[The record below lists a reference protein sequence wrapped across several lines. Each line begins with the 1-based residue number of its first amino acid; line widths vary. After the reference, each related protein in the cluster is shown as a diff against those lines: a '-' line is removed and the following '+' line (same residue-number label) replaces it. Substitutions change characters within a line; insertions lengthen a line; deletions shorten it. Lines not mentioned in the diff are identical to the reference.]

1 MGLFSVLAAAAASF
15 CFGAVWY
22 MVLSGPWM
30 AASGVPQDADGKP
43 LNASNPRPYI
53 LSAVSAVLV
62 AGMMRHVLAASDV
75 TSVSGGAI
83 AGFGIEAFLIV
94 PWMMMNNEFGDKP
107 LQLTVIDSGYA
118 VIGCTLMG
126 TVLMLF

>member
-1 MGLFSVLAAAAASF
+1 
-15 CFGAVWY
+15 
-22 MVLSGPWM
+22 
-30 AASGVPQDADGKP
+30 
-43 LNASNPRPYI
+43 
-53 LSAVSAVLV
+53 
-62 AGMMRHVLAASDV
+62 MMRHVLAASVV